1 MADSPL
7 MGSTG
12 VVSVAILSNGTAIAD
27 TIQIVSVEITYGV
40 NKIPSAKITLL
51 DGEWPSSDFPVSN
64 TDDFKPGAEI
74 TISAGYANVTT
85 IIFKGIVT
93 KHGIKMDGDNFS
105 RLIIQCRDSAVAM
118 TIGRKN
124 ANFVDSKDSDII
136 SKLIGV
142 YSSLTS
148 DVTATTT
155 SFKELVQY
163 YCTDWDFMLI
173 RAEANGF
180 LVTVDAG
187 KVSVKA
193 PQVDGEAV
201 LTLTYGTDLM
211 AFGADMDAASQFSV
225 VKGTT
230 WNLTDQAIQE
240 QQANPDQLTG
250 QGDLAA
256 ADLAGVVAPDYFRLQ
271 TDAPLESTAL
281 TDWVKGQQV
290 KSGLA
295 RIRGYAAFQGSA
307 KVKTG
312 ELVELKGV
320 GNRFNGNVLVT
331 AVKHEI
337 KQGNWVTEIEFG
349 LSPQW
354 FAEQYKVE
362 TPLASGWVPGVNG
375 LQIGVVKK
383 LDADPEG
390 QCKIQVSVPVM
401 QSETD
406 GVWARLASFYG
417 SNGLGAFFIPEI
429 GDEVVLGYFNDDP
442 SYPVILGSL
451 YSSNRKPPYELTADN
466 FIKAI
471 VTRSKLKFE
480 FDDEK
485 KIITLTTPGNNKIV
499 ISDDQK
505 SILLQD
511 QNSNKIELN
520 SSGIII
526 DSPKDIKISAKG
538 KVTIDAVGNIES
550 TAQADIKNQGLNINH
565 QANVGFSAKGNA
577 TAELSASGQTTVK
590 GGIVMIN

>member
-51 DGEWPSSDFPVSN
+51 DGDMPSNDFPVSN
-64 TDDFKPGAEI
+64 ADDFKPGAVI
-74 TISAGYANVTT
+74 TINAGYANQTNT
-85 IIFKGIVT
+85 IFKGIVT

-105 RLIIQCRDSAVAM
+105 RLIVQCRDSAVAM
-118 TIGRKN
+118 TVGRKN
-124 ANFVDSKDSDII
+124 ANFVDFKDSDVIG
-136 SKLIGV
+136 KLIGA
-142 YSSLTS
+142 YRGLTS

-163 YCTDWDFMLI
+163 YCTDWDFMLT

-193 PQVDGEAV
+193 PEVDGEAV
-201 LTLTYGTDLM
+201 LTLTYGIDLM
-211 AFGADMDAASQFSV
+211 TFGADVDAASQFSV
-225 VKGTT
+225 VKGVA

-240 QQANPDQLTG
+240 QQAGPNQLTR

-256 ADLAGVVAPDYFRLQ
+256 AELAGVVAPDYFRLQ
-271 TDAPLESTAL
+271 TDAPLESAAL

-307 KVKTG
+307 KVKIG

-354 FAEQYKVE
+354 FTEQYKAE
-362 TPLASGWVPGVNG
+362 SPLASGWVPGVNG

-390 QCKIQVSVPVM
+390 QYKIQVSVPVL

-417 SNGLGAFFIPEI
+417 SSGLGAFFIPEI

-442 SYPVILGSL
+442 SCPVILGSL

-466 FIKAI
+466 FIKAV
-471 VTRSKLKFE
+471 VTRSKLKLE

-485 KIITLTTPGNNKIV
+485 KIITLITPGNNKIV

-590 GGIVMIN
+590 GSIVMIN

>member
-51 DGEWPSSDFPVSN
+51 DGDMPSNDFPVSN
-64 TDDFKPGAEI
+64 ADDFIPGAVI
-74 TISAGYANVTT
+74 TINAGYANQTT
-85 IIFKGIVT
+85 TIFKGIVT

-105 RLIIQCRDSAVAM
+105 RLIVQCRDSAVAM
-118 TIGRKN
+118 TVGRKN
-124 ANFVDSKDSDII
+124 ANFVDSKDSDVI
-136 SKLIGV
+136 SRLIGN
-142 YSSLTS
+142 YSGLTS

-180 LVTVDAG
+180 LVAVDAS

-201 LTLTYGTDLM
+201 LTLTYGIDLM
-211 AFGADMDAASQFSV
+211 SFGADVDAVSQFSV
-225 VKGTT
+225 VKGTA

-240 QQANPDQLTG
+240 QQASPNQLTG
-250 QGDLAA
+250 QGDLATA
-256 ADLAGVVAPDYFRLQ
+256 ELAGVVAPDYFRLQ

-307 KVKTG
+307 KVKIG

-354 FAEQYKVE
+354 FAEQFKAE
-362 TPLASGWVPGVNG
+362 APLASGWVPGVNG

-390 QCKIQVSVPVM
+390 QYKIQVSVPVL

-466 FIKAI
+466 FIKAV
-471 VTRSKLKFE
+471 VTRNKLKLE

-485 KIITLTTPGNNKIV
+485 KIITLITPGNNKIV

-550 TAQADIKNQGLNINH
+550 TAKADIKHQGLNINH

-590 GGIVMIN
+590 GSIVMIN

>member
-12 VVSVAILSNGTAIAD
+12 VVSVTILSNGQAIAD
-27 TIQIVSVEITYGV
+27 TIQVVSVEITYGV
-40 NKIPSAKITLL
+40 NKIPGAKIILL
-51 DGEWPSSDFPVSN
+51 DGDMPNNDFPVSN
-64 TDDFKPGAEI
+64 TDDFKPGAVI
-74 TISAGYANVTT
+74 TINAGYANKTT
-85 IIFKGIVT
+85 VVFKGIVI

-105 RLIIQCRDSAVAM
+105 RLIVHCKDSVVAM
-118 TIGRKN
+118 TVGRKN

-136 SKLIGV
+136 SKLIGA
-142 YSSLTS
+142 YSGLTS

-155 SFKELVQY
+155 SYKELVQY
-163 YCTDWDFMLI
+163 YCTDWDYLLT
-173 RAEANGF
+173 RAEVNGF

-193 PQVDGEAV
+193 PQVSGEAV
-201 LTLTYGTDLM
+201 LTLTYGIDLM
-211 AFGADMDAASQFSV
+211 AFGADVDAASQFSV
-225 VKGTT
+225 VKGTV
-230 WNLTDQAIQE
+230 WNLTEQAVQE
-240 QQANPDQLTG
+240 AQANPDQLTS

-256 ADLAGVVAPDYFRLQ
+256 VDLAGVIAPDYFRLQ
-271 TDAPLESTAL
+271 AHVPLENTTL

-307 KVKTG
+307 KVKIG
-312 ELVELKGV
+312 KLVELKGV

-337 KQGNWVTEIEFG
+337 KHGNWVTEIEFG

-354 FAEQYKVE
+354 FAEHYKIE
-362 TPLASGWVPGVNG
+362 APLASGLVPGVNG
-375 LQIGVVKK
+375 LHIGVVKK
-383 LDADPEG
+383 LDADPDG
-390 QCKIQVSVPVM
+390 QYKIQVSVPVM

-417 SNGLGAFFIPEI
+417 SSGLGAFFIPEI

-451 YSSNRKPPYELTADN
+451 YSSKRKPPYELTADN
-466 FIKAI
+466 FIKAV
-471 VTRSKLKFE
+471 VTRSKLKLE

-485 KIITLTTPGNNKIV
+485 KIITLITPGNNKIV

-520 SSGIII
+520 SSGIVI

-538 KVTIDAVGNIES
+538 KVTIDAIGNIEL
-550 TAQADIKNQGLNINH
+550 TAQADIKNQGLNISH
-565 QANVGFSAKGNA
+565 QANIGFSAKGNA

>member
-51 DGEWPSSDFPVSN
+51 DGDMPSNDFPVSN
-64 TDDFKPGAEI
+64 ADDFKPGAVI
-74 TISAGYANVTT
+74 TINAGYANQTNT
-85 IIFKGIVT
+85 IFKGIVT

-105 RLIIQCRDSAVAM
+105 RLIVQCRDSAVAM
-118 TIGRKN
+118 TVGRKN
-124 ANFVDSKDSDII
+124 ANFVDFKDSDVIG
-136 SKLIGV
+136 KLIGA
-142 YSSLTS
+142 YRGLTS

-163 YCTDWDFMLI
+163 YCTDWDFMLT

-180 LVTVDAG
+180 LVTVDVG

-201 LTLTYGTDLM
+201 LTLTYGIDLM
-211 AFGADMDAASQFSV
+211 TFGADVDAASQFSV
-225 VKGTT
+225 VKGVA

-240 QQANPDQLTG
+240 QQAGPNQLTR

-256 ADLAGVVAPDYFRLQ
+256 AELAGVVAPDYFRLQ
-271 TDAPLESTAL
+271 TDAPLESAAL

-307 KVKTG
+307 KVKVG

-331 AVKHEI
+331 AVKHEV

-354 FAEQYKVE
+354 FTEQYKAE
-362 TPLASGWVPGVNG
+362 APLASGWVPGVNG

-390 QCKIQVSVPVM
+390 QYKIQVSVPVL

-417 SNGLGAFFIPEI
+417 SSGLGAFFIPEI

-466 FIKAI
+466 LIKAV
-471 VTRSKLKFE
+471 VTRSKLKLE

-485 KIITLTTPGNNKIV
+485 KIITLITPGNNKIV

-505 SILLQD
+505 TILLQD

-590 GGIVMIN
+590 GSIVMIN

>member
-51 DGEWPSSDFPVSN
+51 DGDMPSNDFPVSN
-64 TDDFKPGAEI
+64 ADDFKPGAVI
-74 TISAGYANVTT
+74 TINAGYANQTNT
-85 IIFKGIVT
+85 IFKGIVT

-105 RLIIQCRDSAVAM
+105 RLIVQCRDSAVAM
-118 TIGRKN
+118 TVGRKN
-124 ANFVDSKDSDII
+124 ANFVDFKDSDVIG
-136 SKLIGV
+136 KLIGA
-142 YSSLTS
+142 YRGLTS

-163 YCTDWDFMLI
+163 YCTDWDFMLT

-193 PQVDGEAV
+193 PEVDGEAV
-201 LTLTYGTDLM
+201 LTLTYGIDLM
-211 AFGADMDAASQFSV
+211 TFGADVDAASQFSV
-225 VKGTT
+225 VKGIA

-240 QQANPDQLTG
+240 QQAGPNQLTG

-256 ADLAGVVAPDYFRLQ
+256 AELAGVVAPDYFRLQ
-271 TDAPLESTAL
+271 TDAPLESAAL

-307 KVKTG
+307 KVKIG

-354 FAEQYKVE
+354 FTEQYKAE
-362 TPLASGWVPGVNG
+362 SPLASGWVPGVNG

-390 QCKIQVSVPVM
+390 QYKIQVSVPVL

-417 SNGLGAFFIPEI
+417 SSGLGAFFIPEI

-442 SYPVILGSL
+442 SCPVILGSL
-451 YSSNRKPPYELTADN
+451 YSSNRKPPYELTSDN
-466 FIKAI
+466 FIKAV
-471 VTRSKLKFE
+471 VTRSKLKLE

-485 KIITLTTPGNNKIV
+485 KIITLITPGNNKIV

-590 GGIVMIN
+590 GSIVMIN

>member
-27 TIQIVSVEITYGV
+27 TIQIVSIEITYNV
-40 NKIPSAKITLL
+40 NKIPSAKIILL
-51 DGEWPSSDFPVSN
+51 DGDMPSNDFPVSN
-64 TDDFKPGAEI
+64 ADDFKPGVVI
-74 TISAGYANVTT
+74 TINAGYANQTT
-85 IIFKGIVT
+85 TIFKGIVT

-105 RLIIQCRDSAVAM
+105 RLIVQCRDSAVAM
-118 TIGRKN
+118 TVGRKN
-124 ANFVDSKDSDII
+124 ANFVDFKDSDVIG
-136 SKLIGV
+136 KLIGA
-142 YSSLTS
+142 YRGLTS

-201 LTLTYGTDLM
+201 LTLTYGIDLM
-211 AFGADMDAASQFSV
+211 TFGADVDAASQFSV
-225 VKGTT
+225 VKGVA

-240 QQANPDQLTG
+240 QQAGPNQLTG

-256 ADLAGVVAPDYFRLQ
+256 AELAGVVAPDYFRLQ

-295 RIRGYAAFQGSA
+295 RIRGYATFQGSA
-307 KVKTG
+307 KVKIG

-354 FAEQYKVE
+354 FAEQYKAE
-362 TPLASGWVPGVNG
+362 SPLASGWVPGVNG

-390 QCKIQVSVPVM
+390 QYKIQVSVPVL

-417 SNGLGAFFIPEI
+417 SNGLGAFFVPEI
-429 GDEVVLGYFNDDP
+429 GDEVVLGYFNNDP
-442 SYPVILGSL
+442 SYPVVLGSL

-471 VTRSKLKFE
+471 VTRSKLKLE

-485 KIITLTTPGNNKIV
+485 KIITLITPGNNKIV

-520 SSGIII
+520 ASGIII

-550 TAQADIKNQGLNINH
+550 TAQADIKSQGLNINH

>member
-27 TIQIVSVEITYGV
+27 TIQIVSIEITYNV
-40 NKIPSAKITLL
+40 NKIPSAKIILL
-51 DGEWPSSDFPVSN
+51 DGDMPSNDFPVSN
-64 TDDFKPGAEI
+64 ADDFKPGVVI
-74 TISAGYANVTT
+74 TINAGYANQTT
-85 IIFKGIVT
+85 TIFKGIVT

-105 RLIIQCRDSAVAM
+105 RLIVQCRDSAVAM
-118 TIGRKN
+118 TVGRKN
-124 ANFVDSKDSDII
+124 ANFVDFKDSDVIG
-136 SKLIGV
+136 KLIGA
-142 YSSLTS
+142 YRGLTS

-201 LTLTYGTDLM
+201 LTLTYGIDLM
-211 AFGADMDAASQFSV
+211 TFGADVDAASQFSV
-225 VKGTT
+225 VKGVA

-240 QQANPDQLTG
+240 QQAGPNQLTG

-256 ADLAGVVAPDYFRLQ
+256 AELAGVVAPDYFRLQ

-295 RIRGYAAFQGSA
+295 RIRGYATFQGSA
-307 KVKTG
+307 KVKIG

-354 FAEQYKVE
+354 FAEQYKAE
-362 TPLASGWVPGVNG
+362 SPLASGWVPGVNG

-390 QCKIQVSVPVM
+390 QYKIQVSVPVL

-417 SNGLGAFFIPEI
+417 SSGLGAFFVPEI
-429 GDEVVLGYFNDDP
+429 GDEVVLGYFNNDP
-442 SYPVILGSL
+442 SYPVVLGSL

-471 VTRSKLKFE
+471 VTRSKLKLE

-485 KIITLTTPGNNKIV
+485 KIITLITPGNNKIV

-520 SSGIII
+520 ASGIII

-550 TAQADIKNQGLNINH
+550 TAQADIKSQGLNINH

>member
-27 TIQIVSVEITYGV
+27 TIQIVSIEITYNV
-40 NKIPSAKITLL
+40 NKIPSAKIILL
-51 DGEWPSSDFPVSN
+51 DGDMPSNDFPVSN
-64 TDDFKPGAEI
+64 ADDFKPGVVI
-74 TISAGYANVTT
+74 TINAGYANQTT
-85 IIFKGIVT
+85 TIFKGIVT

-105 RLIIQCRDSAVAM
+105 RLIVQCRDSAVAM
-118 TIGRKN
+118 TVGRKN
-124 ANFVDSKDSDII
+124 ANFVDFKDSDVIG
-136 SKLIGV
+136 KLIGA
-142 YSSLTS
+142 YRGLTS

-201 LTLTYGTDLM
+201 LTLTYGIDLM
-211 AFGADMDAASQFSV
+211 TFGADVDAASQFSV
-225 VKGTT
+225 VKGVA

-240 QQANPDQLTG
+240 QQAGPNQLTR

-256 ADLAGVVAPDYFRLQ
+256 AELAGVVAPDYFRLQ
-271 TDAPLESTAL
+271 TDAPLESAAL

-307 KVKTG
+307 KVKIG

-354 FAEQYKVE
+354 FAEQYKAE
-362 TPLASGWVPGVNG
+362 SPLASGWVPGVNG

-390 QCKIQVSVPVM
+390 QYKIQVSVPVL

-417 SNGLGAFFIPEI
+417 SNGLGAFFVPEI
-429 GDEVVLGYFNDDP
+429 GDEVVLGYFNNDP
-442 SYPVILGSL
+442 SYPVVLGSL

-471 VTRSKLKFE
+471 VTRSKLKLE

-485 KIITLTTPGNNKIV
+485 KIITLITPGNNKIV

-520 SSGIII
+520 ASGIII

-550 TAQADIKNQGLNINH
+550 TAQADIKSQGLNINH

>member
-27 TIQIVSVEITYGV
+27 TIQIVSIEITYNV
-40 NKIPSAKITLL
+40 NKIPSAKIILL
-51 DGEWPSSDFPVSN
+51 DGDMPSNDFPVSN
-64 TDDFKPGAEI
+64 ADDFKPGVVI
-74 TISAGYANVTT
+74 TINAGYANQTT
-85 IIFKGIVT
+85 TIFKGIVT

-105 RLIIQCRDSAVAM
+105 RLIVQCRDSAVAM
-118 TIGRKN
+118 TVGRKN
-124 ANFVDSKDSDII
+124 ANFVDFKDSDVIG
-136 SKLIGV
+136 KLIGA
-142 YSSLTS
+142 YRGLTS

-201 LTLTYGTDLM
+201 LTLTYGIDLM
-211 AFGADMDAASQFSV
+211 TFGADVDAASQFSV
-225 VKGTT
+225 VKGVA

-240 QQANPDQLTG
+240 QQAGPNQLTG

-256 ADLAGVVAPDYFRLQ
+256 AELAGVVAPDYFRLQ

-295 RIRGYAAFQGSA
+295 RIRGYATFQGSA
-307 KVKTG
+307 KVKIG

-354 FAEQYKVE
+354 FAEQYKAE
-362 TPLASGWVPGVNG
+362 SPLASGWVPGVNG

-390 QCKIQVSVPVM
+390 QYKIQVSVPVL

-417 SNGLGAFFIPEI
+417 SSGLGAFFVPEI
-429 GDEVVLGYFNDDP
+429 GDEVVLGYFNNDP
-442 SYPVILGSL
+442 SYPVVLGSL

-471 VTRSKLKFE
+471 VTRSKLKLE

-485 KIITLTTPGNNKIV
+485 KIITLITPGNNKIV

>member
-1 MADSPL
+1 MVDSPL
-7 MGSTG
+7 FGSTG
-12 VVSVAILSNGTAIAD
+12 VVSLTISSNGKAIAD
-27 TIQIVSVEITYGV
+27 TIQIVSVEITYCV
-40 NKIPSAKITLL
+40 NKIPGAKITLL
-51 DGEWPSSDFPVSN
+51 DGDMPNSDFPVSN
-64 TDDFKPGAEI
+64 ADDFKPGAVI
-74 TISAGYANVTT
+74 TISAGYANQTT
-85 IIFKGIVT
+85 VVFKGVVI

-105 RLIIQCRDSAVAM
+105 RLIVQCRDSAVAM
-118 TIGRKN
+118 TVGRKN

-136 SKLIGV
+136 SKLIGA
-142 YSSLTS
+142 YSGLTV
-148 DVTATTT
+148 DVTATAT
-155 SFKELVQY
+155 SYKELVQY
-163 YCTDWDFMLI
+163 YCTDWDFMLT
-173 RAEANGF
+173 RAEANSF
-180 LVTVDAG
+180 LVTIDAG

-193 PQVDGEAV
+193 PQVDGQAI
-201 LTLTYGTDLM
+201 LTLTYGIDLM
-211 AFGADMDAASQFSV
+211 AFGADVDAASQFSV

-240 QQANPDQLTG
+240 AQASPNKLTG

-256 ADLAGVVAPDYFRLQ
+256 DELAGVIAPDYFRLQ
-271 TDAPLESTAL
+271 TNAPLENATL

-295 RIRGYAAFQGSA
+295 RIRGHAAFQGSA
-307 KVKTG
+307 KVKIG

-337 KQGNWVTEIEFG
+337 KHGNWVTEIEFG

-354 FAEQYKVE
+354 FTEQHE
-362 TPLASGWVPGVNG
+362 TEAPLASGLIPGVNG

-383 LDADPEG
+383 LDEDPDG
-390 QCKIQVSVPVM
+390 QYKIQVSVPIL
-401 QSETD
+401 QSETE

-417 SNGLGAFFIPEI
+417 SNGIGAFFIPEI
-429 GDEVVLGYFNDDP
+429 GDEVVLGYFNNDP

-466 FIKAI
+466 FIKAV
-471 VTRSKLKFE
+471 VTRSKLKLE

-485 KIITLTTPGNNKIV
+485 KIITLITPGNNKII

-520 SSGIII
+520 SSGIVI

-538 KVTIDAVGNIES
+538 KVTVDAIGNIEL
-550 TAQADIKNQGLNINH
+550 TAKADIKNQGLNINH
-565 QANVGFSAKGNA
+565 QANIGFSAKGNA

>member
-7 MGSTG
+7 LGSTG
-12 VVSVAILSNGTAIAD
+12 VVSLTISSNGKAIAD
-27 TIQIVSVEITYGV
+27 TIQIVSVEITYCV
-40 NKIPSAKITLL
+40 NKIPGAKITLL
-51 DGEWPSSDFPVSN
+51 DGDMPNSDFPVSN
-64 TDDFKPGAEI
+64 ADDFKPGAVI
-74 TISAGYANVTT
+74 TISAGYANQTT
-85 IIFKGIVT
+85 VVFKGVVI

-105 RLIIQCRDSAVAM
+105 RLIVQCRDSAVAM
-118 TIGRKN
+118 TVGRKN

-136 SKLIGV
+136 SKLIGA
-142 YSSLTS
+142 YSGLTA
-148 DVTATTT
+148 DVTATAT
-155 SFKELVQY
+155 SYKELVQY
-163 YCTDWDFMLI
+163 YCTDWDFMLT

-193 PQVDGEAV
+193 PQVDGQAI
-201 LTLTYGTDLM
+201 LTLTYGIDLM
-211 AFGADMDAASQFSV
+211 AFGADVDAASQFSV

-230 WNLTDQAIQE
+230 WNLADQAIQE
-240 QQANPDQLTG
+240 VQASPNKLTG

-256 ADLAGVVAPDYFRLQ
+256 DELAGVIAPDYFRLQ
-271 TDAPLESTAL
+271 TNAPLENATL

-295 RIRGYAAFQGSA
+295 RIRGHAAFQGSA
-307 KVKTG
+307 KVKIG

-331 AVKHEI
+331 AVRHEI
-337 KQGNWVTEIEFG
+337 KHGNWVTEIEFG

-354 FAEQYKVE
+354 FTEQHE
-362 TPLASGWVPGVNG
+362 TEAPPASGLIPGVNG

-383 LDADPEG
+383 LDADPDG
-390 QCKIQVSVPVM
+390 QYKIQVSVPIL
-401 QSETD
+401 QSETE

-417 SNGLGAFFIPEI
+417 SNGIGAFFIPEI
-429 GDEVVLGYFNDDP
+429 GDEVVLGYFNNDP

-466 FIKAI
+466 FIKAV
-471 VTRSKLKFE
+471 VTRSKLKLE

-485 KIITLTTPGNNKIV
+485 KIITLITPGNNKII

-520 SSGIII
+520 SSGIVI

-538 KVTIDAVGNIES
+538 KVTIDAIGNIEL
-550 TAQADIKNQGLNINH
+550 TAKADIKNQGLNISH
-565 QANVGFSAKGNA
+565 QANIGFSAKGNA